1 MQPLSPAND
10 GKQFWKI
17 GELAEKT
24 GLSVRTLHYYEE
36 LGLLRPRYR
45 TTGSHRLYGEDDVM
59 RLQQVLSLK
68 QLGFPLDQ
76 IKAALE
82 NPAFSPEKILA
93 MQAERIAAELK
104 GHERLLA
111 RVRGM
116 QRLMKATK
124 RAGAEEFLELIK
136 SMSEID
142 AQYTPDELDEI
153 HERGTKLGEHGMAK
167 AENEWST
174 LIAAV
179 QKEMDAG
186 TPPTDPK
193 VKKLAKQWQS
203 LIDAF
208 TGGNPVIAEKMK
220 VMYEKQGSQMQ
231 QTFGGPSQEMR
242 EYVVKC
248 MHHMAKQSI

>member
-1 MQPLSPAND
+1 MASLSPKHD

-36 LGLLRPRYR
+36 LGLLAPRYR
-45 TTGSHRLYGEDDVM
+45 TTGAHRLYGEEDAE
-59 RLQQVLSLK
+59 RLQQVMSLK

-82 NPAFSPEKILA
+82 NPAFSPEKILG
-93 MQAERIAAELK
+93 MQAERIATELSS
-104 GHERLLA
+104 HQDLLD
-111 RVRGM
+111 RIRGM

-124 RAGAEEFLELIK
+124 RAGADDFLELIK
-136 SMSEID
+136 LMNGID
-142 AQYTPDELDEI
+142 AAYTPEEMNGI
-153 HERGTKLGEHGMAK
+153 RERGRKLGEHGMVN
-167 AENEWST
+167 AENEWSS

-179 QKEMDAG
+179 QTEMDAG

-208 TGGNPVIAEKMK
+208 TGGNPAIAEKMK
-220 VMYEKQGSQMQ
+220 KMYEQQGNQMQ
-231 QTFGGPSQEMR
+231 ETFGGPSREMR
-242 EYVVKC
+242 EYVQGA
-248 MHHMAKQSI
+248 MHN

>member
-1 MQPLSPAND
+1 MTLSPAND

-36 LGLLRPRYR
+36 LGLLSPRYR
-45 TTGSHRLYGEDDVM
+45 TTGSHRLYGEEDVM

-82 NPAFSPEKILA
+82 NPDFSPEKILD
-93 MQAERIAAELK
+93 MQGQRIETEKRA
-104 GHERLLA
+104 HEDLLD
-111 RVRGM
+111 RIRGM

-124 RAGAEEFLELIK
+124 RAGAEDFLELIK
-136 SMSEID
+136 LMNSID
-142 AQYTPDELDEI
+142 AAYTPEESAEI
-153 HERGTKLGEHGMAK
+153 RERGRALGEKGMAS

-193 VKKLAKQWQS
+193 VRKLAKQWQS

-208 TGGNPVIAEKMK
+208 TGGNPAIAAKMK
-220 VMYEKQGSQMQ
+220 AMYEKQGAQMQ

-242 EYVVKC
+242 EYINC
-248 MHHMAKQSI
+248 D